1 MKTKGKRKL
10 VPSIT
15 AFWDTSALVPLCCF
29 QPQSATETGE
39 GEQSNEDSPPDH
51 PAISVNTVKQS
62 PAATL
67 FIQMLVYRSP
77 YSMSFSVSWELKLL
91 HFNNAW

>member
-39 GEQSNEDSPPDH
+39 GEQSNENSPVLIIP
-51 PAISVNTVKQS
+51 QF
-62 PAATL
+62 L
-67 FIQMLVYRSP
+67 
-77 YSMSFSVSWELKLL
+77 
-91 HFNNAW
+91 